1 MECAHCGREL
11 RGYGEV
17 EGKPV
22 CHPGEAADSPDCYR
36 RITVYREPIGIL
48 KEFEDRPQ
56 GVEEP
61 LTGWKA
67 WSEVY
72 ADEDL
77 HSEATVCVTHM
88 RFIPCRREDGC
99 LISVLPDDV
108 ERVRRYQN
116 DEAGDHRPTE

>member
-11 RGYGEV
+11 KGCGEV
-17 EGKPV
+17 EGNSV
-22 CHPGEAADSPDCYR
+22 CHPDPAVDFPDCYR

-48 KEFEDRPQ
+48 KEFEDTPP

-67 WSEVY
+67 WSGVQ
-72 ADEDL
+72 EDL

-88 RFIPCRREDGC
+88 RFIPCRKEDGC

-116 DEAGDHRPTE
+116 DAPGDHRSAG